1 MKNRTTWLVGLLV
14 MAGTLA
20 FSSCKTPKDV
30 VYFQDLK
37 PGVSEVQLAQMQSVT
52 ARPEDKLSI
61 VVNSRDPQLTNL
73 FNLATASKR
82 VGSSSGSSS
91 SGDVSYY
98 TVDSKGNIEFPVLG
112 SLHVAGMKREE
123 VADFIKRKLMD
134 SNLVKDPVVT
144 VEFAN
149 LGVSVMGEVASP
161 GRYAIDRDHLTLLEA
176 LSQAGDLTIYGN
188 RKNVLVMRQEG
199 EVQRVYRV
207 DLTSGNEVYRSPVYY
222 LHQND
227 VVYVEPNNMKARQ
240 STVNGNTVRSASFWF
255 SLASLLTSIVVLI
268 VK

>member
-37 PGVSEVQLAQMQSVT
+37 PGVSEVQLTQMQSVT

-61 VVNSRDPQLTNL
+61 LVNSRDPQLTNL
-73 FNLATASKR
+73 FNLATVSKR
-82 VGSSSGSSS
+82 VGSSSGSS

-98 TVDSKGNIEFPVLG
+98 TVDSKGNIDFPVLG
-112 SLHVAGMKREE
+112 TLHVAGMKREE

-240 STVNGNTVRSASFWF
+240 STVNGNTVRSTSFWF
-255 SLASLLTSIVVLI
+255 SLVSLLTSLVVLI

>member
-1 MKNRTTWLVGLLV
+1 MKNCTTWLVGLLV

-20 FSSCKTPKDV
+20 FSSCKAPKDV

-37 PGVSEVQLAQMQSVT
+37 PGVSKVQLTQMQSVT

-73 FNLATASKR
+73 FNLITVSKR

-98 TVDSKGNIEFPVLG
+98 TVDSKGNIDFPVLG

-240 STVNGNTVRSASFWF
+240 STVNGNTVRSTSFWF
-255 SLASLLTSIVVLI
+255 SLVSLLTSLVVLI

>member
-20 FSSCKTPKDV
+20 FSSCKAPKDV

-61 VVNSRDPQLTNL
+61 VVNSRDMQLTNL

-240 STVNGNTVRSASFWF
+240 STVNGNTVRSTSFWI

>member
-20 FSSCKTPKDV
+20 FSSCKAPKDV

-91 SGDVSYY
+91 GDVSCYM
-98 TVDSKGNIEFPVLG
+98 VDSKGNIDFPVLG
-112 SLHVAGMKREE
+112 TLHVAGMKREE

-240 STVNGNTVRSASFWF
+240 STVNGNTVRSTSFWF
-255 SLASLLTSIVVLI
+255 SLVSLLTSLVVLI